1 MAKRTETQL
10 VISAK
15 DLGSKKL
22 KDLGAA
28 FRQLR
33 QEQRETAAVADRT
46 KVKQGELQ
54 ATLSGLNKVL
64 NELQARGSKL
74 DYLKK
79 LGQDSASSKTR
90 IESLKAALAKL
101 TSETDAAG
109 KKTDAYK
116 EKKSKLTKDLAAEER
131 RLKSLSES
139 YIKTSNAIEALG
151 LNSQQAQ
158 QQLAR
163 LIAVTNRAATE
174 TEGAL
179 ARLPREQRLYREEI
193 ERTTA
198 AEKARLA
205 AEKQAN
211 AEAKQRLIASLRAAS
226 IARRNNE
233 RTVVSGFGAFSQRA
247 DAIAEAR
254 ANAERR
260 RSVGILGQLAGA
272 LRTASAATNQY
283 TTATKGSFAA
293 QRTALSFSQRLR
305 GQILS
310 LGAAYFG
317 VFGAISQGRKAL
329 DVSNQR
335 IALNARLLVANGDDA
350 SKAADDYKFLRDEA
364 NRLGFSLTELGTNY
378 SKLAIAGRSAG
389 LSTDQ
394 VREIFSNFAEV
405 ARVNNA
411 GVEETE
417 RVFKALEQILSK
429 GKVQAEELRGQLG
442 DVLPGAYSA
451 FARSLGV
458 NGQQLDELLKK
469 GQVSSNALLG
479 FSREYAKSV
488 SGQLEP
494 ATKTLRAELGRLN
507 TAYEDFLVTVGDQ
520 SLAPAL
526 REVSANLIAFFK
538 STDGKQ
544 FGADL
549 ADALRLVG
557 SVVIELAKNLGDV
570 IRFVKLFIAV
580 WAAFKV
586 KALVASIG
594 TLAAE
599 IAAVGTV
606 AAATTGRL
614 AALRTALLAVQA
626 AAGPVGLVLAA
637 LSGAMV
643 FLILNS
649 NELST
654 EQDRLAKQI
663 DVSANAMKAAT
674 DAANDLTAKQDALA
688 DAELRVADAEKK
700 SAEAKAAVAKNGT
713 AAAKATLDQAKA
725 AEENAKKVRDQ
736 AKANAQLAEQ
746 IAENA
751 RLEAEIQ
758 LKASQNRLKE
768 IRERLK
774 VAQATVIEARAKAE
788 LLRQQSGPLGEPGER
803 AARAGQGIAADG
815 IVRRAEEN
823 FDRLRALEAEQ
834 AKALADLIAG
844 SVSDTSKPTATVDP
858 AAIIAGED
866 DGKEAKKAAEELKR
880 LKEKAAEEIAQINK
894 DRLQQEIED
903 EKKAL
908 EAKLELNRIE
918 YAERRAEN
926 DKLIAELR
934 ARGAAAEADALA
946 AAQRSLDA
954 QEKIAAARIRDDAAR
969 KVLNKEIEIRERAI
983 NALIEER
990 DRKLQDIERRQQ
1002 IGAITDLDAQTQTYQ
1017 VELDYQ
1023 AKVLAAVQA
1032 LEAYLAEAKANGTL
1046 SLLDAMEVEDLL
1058 NRIGEIPAKVQ
1069 AIDPAAAKLKG
1080 LQEDIAGGLADS
1092 FTALAAGIA
1101 NAVRGVGSFKDAIKG
1116 AWDTFRNFIAD
1127 FLVGLGQA
1135 ILKVIIL
1142 QQIQKAFGA
1151 DSILGQAAG
1160 MLIGG
1165 NHSGGIAGQGAKM
1178 HRVDPMVF
1186 AAAQRYHTGGVVG
1199 LGPDE
1204 VPIVAKRGEE
1214 VLTEND
1220 PRHRGNGGM
1229 AGQQIKIV
1237 NAIDSAS
1244 VVQEGLRG
1252 DAGTRAILNVV
1263 RANKAAFKAA
1273 IA

>member
-10 VISAK
+10 VITAK
-15 DLGSKKL
+15 DLGSAKL
-22 KDLGAA
+22 KELGAA

-33 QEQRETAAVADRT
+33 QEQRESAAVADRT
-46 KVKQGELQ
+46 KIKQGELQ
-54 ATLSGLNKVL
+54 ATLSGLNKIL
-64 NELQARGSKL
+64 GELRARAGKL

-79 LGQDSASSKTR
+79 LGEDSAGSKQK
-90 IESLKAALAKL
+90 IEGLKAALAKL
-101 TSETDAAG
+101 NTETSEAE
-109 KKTDAYK
+109 KKTAAYTK
-116 EKKSKLTKDLAAEER
+116 QKNSLEKQLSSEEQRLNRIAA
-131 RLKSLSES
+131 S
-139 YIKTSNAIEALG
+139 YAKTSLAIEGLG
-151 LNSQQAQ
+151 LNSVEAQ
-158 QQLAR
+158 RQLSR
-163 LIAVTNRAATE
+163 LIAVTGRAASDTE
-174 TEGAL
+174 L
-179 ARLPREQRLYREEI
+179 AINRLPREQRLYREEL
-193 ERTTA
+193 EKTA
-198 AEKARLA
+198 A
-205 AEKQAN
+205 AEKQAV
-211 AEAKQRLIASLRAAS
+211 AQAKERRALQLAALKDASRARLAQE
-226 IARRNNE
+226 RN
-233 RTVVSGFGAFSQRA
+233 TPSGFAAFSKRV
-247 DAIAEAR
+247 DVTAEAR
-254 ANAERR
+254 LNQERR
-260 RSVGILGQLAGA
+260 RAVGILGQLAGA
-272 LRTASAATNQY
+272 LRSATGAQDRFTKS
-283 TTATKGSFAA
+283 TKGSFEA

-305 GQILS
+305 GQLLS

-317 VFGAISQGRKAL
+317 FFGIISQGQRAL

-350 SKAADDYKFLRDEA
+350 AAAASDLKFLRDEA
-364 NRLGFSLTELGTNY
+364 ERLGFSLTELGGNY

-389 LSTDQ
+389 LATEQ

-458 NGQQLDELLKK
+458 SGQELDELLKK

-494 ATKTLRAELGRLN
+494 ATKTLRAELGRLS
-507 TAYEDFLVTVGDQ
+507 TAYDDFLVSVGDQ

-526 REVSANLIAFFK
+526 REVADNLVKFFQ
-538 STDGKQ
+538 STEGKE

-549 ADALRLVG
+549 ADAIRG
-557 SVVIELAKNLGDV
+557 IGKAAIFAAANLGEL
-570 IRFVKLFIAV
+570 ITFAKLFLAV
-580 WAAFKV
+580 WAAGKV
-586 KALVASIG
+586 KAIALSFGAIAG
-594 TLAAE
+594 Q
-599 IAAVGTV
+599 IAAVGTI

-614 AALRTALLAVQA
+614 VVLRTGLLAVQA
-626 AAGPVGLVLAA
+626 AAGPIGLVLAA
-637 LSGAMV
+637 ISGVLVYVALNANDAGDEMKELADKIDTSAKAMSDAAAA
-643 FLILNS
+643 S
-649 NELST
+649 NEL
-654 EQDRLAKQI
+654 
-663 DVSANAMKAAT
+663 AN
-674 DAANDLTAKQDALA
+674 KQDILA
-688 DAELRVADAEKK
+688 DAELNLADATQKT
-700 SAEAKAAVAKNGT
+700 ADAKAAVAKNGT
-713 AAAKATLDQAKA
+713 EAAKASLAQAEA
-725 AEENAKKVRDQ
+725 AEKDAKSTRDQ
-736 AKANAQLAEQ
+736 AKAKFDLAKQ
-746 IAENA
+746 IEENA
-751 RLEAEIQ
+751 RLEADIQ

-768 IRERLK
+768 IRQRLA
-774 VAQATVIEARAKAE
+774 VARATVIQARANAE
-788 LLRQQSGPLGEPGER
+788 LIRQQTGPIGEPGER
-803 AARAGQGIAADG
+803 AARAGQGIAASQ
-815 IVRRAEEN
+815 IITRAENN

-844 SVSDTSKPTATVDP
+844 AFSDTSKGGKIPDP
-858 AAIIAGED
+858 PALLTGED
-866 DGKEAKKAAEELKR
+866 DDKAAKKAAEELKR

-894 DRLQQEIED
+894 DRLEQEAED
-903 EKKAL
+903 EAKAL

-918 YAERRAEN
+918 YAERRTQNE
-926 DKLIAELR
+926 KLIADLR
-934 ARGAAAEADALA
+934 AAKQTQLADELA

-954 QEKIAAARIRDDAAR
+954 QEKIAAQTIKNDAAR
-969 KVLNKEIEIRERAI
+969 DKLKKELERREEAI

-990 DRKLQDIERRQQ
+990 DRKLADIERRQQ
-1002 IGAITDLDAQTQTYQ
+1002 IGAITDLDAQNQTYEA
-1017 VELDYQ
+1017 ELEYQ
-1023 AKVLAAVQA
+1023 AKVLAAVDA
-1032 LEAYLAEAKANGTL
+1032 LKQYIEQAKADGSL
-1046 SLLDAMEVEDLL
+1046 SLLDAMEVDELL
-1058 NRIGEIPAKVQ
+1058 LRLDDVPAKVQ

-1080 LQEDIAGGLADS
+1080 LQEEIAGGLTDTFA
-1092 FTALAAGIA
+1092 ALGAGIA
-1101 NAVRGVGSFKDAIKG
+1101 NAISGVGSFKDAIKG

-1127 FLVGLGQA
+1127 FLVGLGKA
-1135 ILKVIIL
+1135 ILQVIIL

-1165 NHSGGIAGQGAKM
+1165 NHSGGLVGQGARM
-1178 HRVDPMVF
+1178 HNVNPAIF
-1186 AAAQRYHTGGVVG
+1186 AAAQRYHSGGVVG
-1199 LGPDE
+1199 LGADE
-1204 VPIVAKRGEE
+1204 VPIIAKRGEE